1 MKLVVIILT
10 VATAAIHLILG
21 IVAMRGDVL
30 FILNGLGYLGL
41 LAALYAPLAFL
52 KPYRRWARWALIAF
66 TAVTI
71 LAWVVITR
79 GDSTPIGYLD
89 KAIELALIVALFREK
104 EK

>member
-1 MKLVVIILT
+1 MKLMVIILT
-10 VATAAIHLILG
+10 VATAAIHLALG
-21 IVAMRGDVL
+21 IFAMQGDVL
-30 FILNGLGYLGL
+30 FILNGVGYLGL

-52 KPYRRWARWALIAF
+52 QPYRRWARWALMAF

-89 KAIELALIVALFREK
+89 KAIELALIVVLFLEREK
-104 EK
+104 